1 MSRLKSICLFIAMSS
16 WLLVISQS
24 TLQDSIAVEL
34 ENRKQSQLLQKQ
46 ELELKSIEATEKFDK
61 KRKILDTYSSQLGV
75 AALLLVVAIGI
86 YFYRRKNK

>member
-1 MSRLKSICLFIAMSS
+1 M
-16 WLLVISQS
+16 VISQS